1 MKWILIVYILTANPQ
16 FEAVDGLT
24 KEYIQRRM
32 EFPVPYADCELMT
45 THINYMQNFIRIT
58 PYPFVKSLYYAHV
71 RNGEKVL
78 ARCIYTDPDNIPDW
92 TDDFL
97 K

>member
-1 MKWILIVYILTANPQ
+1 MTANPQ
-16 FEAVDGLT
+16 FEAFDGLT
-24 KEYIQRRM
+24 GEYKSRRM
-32 EFPVPYADCELMT
+32 EFPMQYEHCERMT
-45 THINYMQNFIRIT
+45 THINYMINFIRIT
-58 PYPFVKSLYYAHV
+58 PYPFVKSLYYTHV

-92 TDDFL
+92 ADDFL